1 MKRVIWIKTA
11 RVYAQD
17 SDMTAKVERTTVKLE
32 DGDNFNKFVKYA
44 NLKGYKK
51 DEPPYIEKVM
61 DLVDDKWVEVDK
73 AAYSEKLNAALKVE
87 IPTEKI
93 DFKALAE
100 KQAKEL
106 ETTKT
111 MLEELSERM
120 KSLEEKKQV
129 EADPELRSK
138 LETKATELGIKFR
151 DNIGNEKLL
160 AKINEIEPDFK

>member
-1 MKRVIWIKTA
+1 MKRVIWVKTA

-32 DGDNFNKFVKYA
+32 EGDNFNKFVKYA

-61 DLVDDKWVEVDK
+61 DSVDGKWVEVDK
-73 AAYSEKLNAALKVE
+73 TAYSEKLIAALKTE

-100 KQAKEL
+100 TQAKEL
-106 ETTKT
+106 ESTKS
-111 MLEELSERM
+111 MLNELAERM
-120 KSLEEKKQV
+120 KALEEKKI
-129 EADPELRSK
+129 EADPELRAK

-151 DNIGNEKLL
+151 ENIGNEKLL
-160 AKINEIEPDFK
+160 AKINEVEPDFK